1 MLIEEIIGEI
11 NEITSTGTM
20 MPKVNVADPDA
31 VRANNKA
38 MGYKEL
44 VVTTPAFRKVR
55 NQQLDKQAAQDA
67 RQGKDQSQTFNF
79 TSAVGDNFST
89 NIKPPRNKKP
99 RPIANIGSK

>member
-1 MLIEEIIGEI
+1 MLIEEIIREV
-11 NEITSTGTM
+11 TGTT
-20 MPKVNVADPDA
+20 MPKVNVPNPDA

-38 MGYKEL
+38 LGRKEL
-44 VVTTPAFRKVR
+44 VVVTPAFRKLR

-79 TSAVGDNFST
+79 TPADSINFNT

-99 RPIANIGSK
+99 RIGS

>member
-1 MLIEEIIGEI
+1 MLIEEIISEV
-11 NEITSTGTM
+11 TGTM
-20 MPKVNVADPDA
+20 MPKVNVLDPDA
-31 VRANNKA
+31 VKANNKA

-79 TSAVGDNFST
+79 TPADSSNFSPQLQ
-89 NIKPPRNKKP
+89 PPKNKKP
-99 RPIANIGSK
+99 RPIQSIGSQ